1 MGKFDEVV
9 EKAKAHLA
17 EHFAGHNIDEAT
29 LTAVTKGLGPSIY
42 GKDSGTVSC
51 SQESEKE
58 TVRKSFLMKK
68 HGLTDEAACD
78 KAIAEVCEQ
87 YKGARMKSRPVFYY
101 VLVKKLGLEKN
112 YVK

>member
-1 MGKFDEVV
+1 MSKFDEVI

-17 EHFAGHNIDEAT
+17 EHFKGHNVDDAM

-42 GKDSGTVSC
+42 GKDSGTVAC
-51 SQESEKE
+51 SQASEMD
-58 TVRKSFLMKK
+58 TVRKNFLMKK

-78 KAIAEVCEQ
+78 KAIKEVCEQ
-87 YKGARMKSRPVFYY
+87 YKGSRSKMRPVFYY

-112 YVK
+112 Y